1 MAAAVGGG
9 IASFLFGGWDS
20 ALTAL
25 AVFMGIDYLTGFL
38 AAGKA
43 GKLNSNVGLWGIA
56 KKAGVFAVVAV
67 VHQLDLHLLEGQA
80 DVFRDGAIFFFLAN
94 EALSILETAA
104 GWECRSRRGFDG
116 QWKNFKGKERRR
128 SEDQSASDSEE

>member
-1 MAAAVGGG
+1 MSETTIKWIAGVGGG

-25 AVFMGIDYLTGFL
+25 AVFMGIDYLAGFL

-94 EALSILETAA
+94 EALSILENC
-104 GWECRSRRGFDG
+104 GRLG
-116 QWKNFKGKERRR
+116 R
-128 SEDQSASDSEE
+128 SEEHTSELQSRENHVC

>member
-1 MAAAVGGG
+1 MSETTIKWIAGVGGG

-94 EALSILETAA
+94 EALSILENC
-104 GWECRSRRGFDG
+104 GRLGVPIPPGVRRAVEELQG
-116 QWKNFKGKERRR
+116 KG
-128 SEDQSASDSEE
+128 EEKK